1 MRVLMV
7 TSSYPKFP
15 GDVTAPFI
23 ESIAHGVAARGHE
36 VDVVLPAHP
45 DLRRSSAEPVRFFPY
60 AYAPRP
66 EWSRWGYAQS
76 LRADVRV
83 RGVAWLLAPLAGVA
97 VRGAVA
103 ARLEER
109 RYDAVHVHWVV
120 PNAALVA
127 DIVSA
132 HRAPLV
138 VSLHGSDVFV
148 AERLAP
154 ARWLAR
160 RALRAAGAVTACSF
174 DLFQRAL
181 RLGAPPARTR
191 VVPYGVDLE
200 RFSPAVSADGIRARL
215 GVPEDAFLVL
225 GLGRL
230 VEKKGF
236 RHLVAAA
243 ARTEGVHL
251 LIAGEGD
258 LRDDL
263 QAQARAAGVA
273 AHFPGALAR
282 GDMAAAIAASDVV
295 VVPSVVDRAGNVD
308 GLPNALLEALAAG
321 KPVVASRVAGIPDV
335 VEDGHNGLL
344 VPEKD
349 ERALAAALV
358 RLRQEPETR
367 RRLAAEARRRAE
379 KALGWDAAA
388 RRFEECYAQAAA
400 LDAR

>member
-23 ESIAHGVAARGHE
+23 ESIALGVASRGHE

-45 DLRRSSAEPVRFFPY
+45 ELRRSAAEPVRFFPY
-60 AYAPRP
+60 EYAPRP
-66 EWSRWGYAQS
+66 EWSQWGYAQS

-109 RYDAVHVHWVV
+109 RYDAVHVHWLV

-160 RALRAAGAVTACSF
+160 RALRAAGAVTACSS

-181 RLGAPPARTR
+181 RLGAPAARTR
-191 VVPYGVDLE
+191 VVPYGVDLQ
-200 RFSPAVSADGIRARL
+200 RFSPAVKAAGIRARL

-236 RHLVAAA
+236 RHLVEAA
-243 ARTEGVHL
+243 ARTDGIHL

-258 LRDDL
+258 LRHDL

-273 AHFPGALAR
+273 AHFPGALER
-282 GDMAAAIAASDVV
+282 DDMAAAIAASDVV

-335 VEDGHNGLL
+335 VEDERNGLL

-349 ERALAAALV
+349 ERALAAALL
-358 RLRQEPETR
+358 RLRQEPETC
-367 RRLAAEARRRAE
+367 RRLSAEARRRAE